1 MSDKLSELLPCPFCG
16 GAVVLEQT
24 IDKRHWWG
32 VKCRNTLNLGGTCA
46 IEQIPSAS
54 PEAAVERWNR
64 RVSPAPAI
72 SADRWQPIETAPKE
86 TELLGWREDCGVLLI
101 MHTSFDRWASE
112 AECDDIDEETLFQKD
127 WFGTALP
134 GIMDR
139 LEREQVPTH
148 WMPLPVDPTDD
159 ALKAAPAISES
170 EDARDAARYRLIL
183 SDVPDDDRMDLA
195 MSIAFDRQVEVFKV
209 QDETP
214 EAILDR
220 VIDAARKENQS

>member
-1 MSDKLSELLPCPFCG
+1 MSDKLSDEQLLKIWKCANGTHPDLGIFTRMVIDYG
-16 GAVVLEQT
+16 RAVL
-24 IDKRHWWG
+24 
-32 VKCRNTLNLGGTCA
+32 
-46 IEQIPSAS
+46 
-54 PEAAVERWNR
+54 AAA
-64 RVSPAPAI
+64 SPAPAI
-72 SADRWQPIETAPKE
+72 PAVHWQPIETAPKE

-112 AECDDIDEETLFQKD
+112 AECDDIDEETLFQKN

-170 EDARDAARYRLIL
+170 EDAVKD
-183 SDVPDDDRMDLA
+183 
-195 MSIAFDRQVEVFKV
+195 
-209 QDETP
+209 T
-214 EAILDR
+214 
-220 VIDAARKENQS
+220 